1 MQTAYA
7 NTASAPTGVS
17 NAAPVPE
24 APPIATRTGRHPVRH
39 TRPAL
44 PTHLPAPEPAAV
56 SEEDDSEEEVDEGDD
71 DVQRRKGIHLNLMIQ
86 NLVRQNAL
94 IGLIIFLYVTLI
106 RQLQCHNNVYHN
118 MNA

>member
-1 MQTAYA
+1 M
-7 NTASAPTGVS
+7 
-17 NAAPVPE
+17 
-24 APPIATRTGRHPVRH
+24 
-39 TRPAL
+39 
-44 PTHLPAPEPAAV
+44 
-56 SEEDDSEEEVDEGDD
+56 DEGDD